1 MADEGERAWRRA
13 SLGGAH
19 TDSTPQ
25 FIPLPPALPPPATG
39 SLLIILL
46 ETHAAAWA
54 ALAAPSPTGGAGI
67 TPPVFI
73 AQVGAFVGSYELEA
87 EGNEAVVLAVH
98 TGCW

>member
-1 MADEGERAWRRA
+1 MAGEGERAWRRA
-13 SLGGAH
+13 SLVGCAR
-19 TDSTPQ
+19 Q
-25 FIPLPPALPPPATG
+25 PPPPIHPSPPPSPATG

-54 ALAAPSPTGGAGI
+54 ALGAPSPTGGSGI
-67 TPPVFI
+67 PPPAFI